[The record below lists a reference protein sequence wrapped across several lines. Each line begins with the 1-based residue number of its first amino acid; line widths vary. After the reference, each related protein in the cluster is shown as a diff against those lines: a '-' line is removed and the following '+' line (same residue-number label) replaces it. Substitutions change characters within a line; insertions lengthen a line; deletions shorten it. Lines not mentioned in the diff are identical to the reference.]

1 MNKNTN
7 ILTGG
12 GSHACVV
19 RPAPQPCLLQTS
31 VEYHASWKTP
41 SPEHISGGMTSHP
54 PFNRKNQ
61 ILRYW
66 NLLPGKFSSTLS
78 FNCILPNWQ
87 PANLKWSLFYN
98 SQVFCFNKKQFFK
111 RERNQ
116 SSKAVG
122 KTNSGQNNPVS
133 STPKQNIE
141 MIMVKFLFTV

>member
-1 MNKNTN
+1 MNINTN

-31 VEYHASWKTP
+31 AEYHASWKTP

-78 FNCILPNWQ
+78 FNYICPNWQ
-87 PANLKWSLFYN
+87 PANLKWSLFEN
-98 SQVFCFNKKQFFK
+98 CQVFCFNKNSILKE
-111 RERNQ
+111 REISLLKLWAKLTQ
-116 SSKAVG
+116 G
-122 KTNSGQNNPVS
+122 KITLYQVH
-133 STPKQNIE
+133 PK
-141 MIMVKFLFTV
+141 KT

>member
-19 RPAPQPCLLQTS
+19 RPGPRPCLLQTS
-31 VEYHASWKTP
+31 AEYHASWRTP

-54 PFNRKNQ
+54 PFDRKNQ

-98 SQVFCFNKKQFFK
+98 SQVFCFNKNSFLKE
-111 RERNQ
+111 REISLLKLWAKLTQVKITLYRVHPN
-116 SSKAVG
+116 
-122 KTNSGQNNPVS
+122 KT
-133 STPKQNIE
+133 
-141 MIMVKFLFTV
+141 